1 MTESNLKEYSSKRKF
16 NKTPEPSA
24 GKKNPPG
31 REPIFVIQKHD
42 ARNLHYDL
50 RLEIDGVLVSWAVP
64 KGPPPDS
71 GTRRLAV
78 RTEDHP
84 IEYAGFEGTIPEG
97 EYGAGTV
104 VIWDSGTYKN
114 MREIKEENT
123 GIEKSL
129 EEGKIEVL
137 FKGEKI
143 KGIYYLIRTDRKNDK
158 EQWLFIKARENKE
171 HISRD
176 K

>member
-1 MTESNLKEYSSKRKF
+1 
-16 NKTPEPSA
+16 
-24 GKKNPPG
+24 
-31 REPIFVIQKHD
+31 
-42 ARNLHYDL
+42 
-50 RLEIDGVLVSWAVP
+50 
-64 KGPPPDS
+64 
-71 GTRRLAV
+71 
-78 RTEDHP
+78 
-84 IEYAGFEGTIPEG
+84 
-97 EYGAGTV
+97 V